1 MKHVP
6 NIITLSRLLLCVP
19 IAIIF
24 ARQGFNTVGMVLFI
38 IACFTDMIDGTIARA
53 VNNGEGTKLGQVLD
67 SLADMALVVV
77 AALFIIPKML
87 LPDYPILFW
96 LCMAG
101 FAYKV
106 LSSLVGYIK
115 HKSVSM
121 LIIHTYL
128 MRSLGYI
135 LFVWVL
141 LHWILNGP
149 NAITNGYTIFVIA
162 SIFILTTEEL
172 LISLLLKGPSS
183 DVRTIFQVKREN
195 QRLAKE
201 KNGIET

>member
-1 MKHVP
+1 MKHLA
-6 NIITLSRLLLCVP
+6 NTFTILRLFLSVP
-19 IAIIF
+19 IAILF
-24 ARQGFNTVGMVLFI
+24 ALNGFGTLVMILFI
-38 IACFTDMIDGTIARA
+38 IACVTDMIDGTIARA
-53 VNNGEGTKLGQVLD
+53 ANNGGGTKIGQILD
-67 SLADMALVVV
+67 TVADMSLVVV
-77 AALFIIPKML
+77 AAFFIVPAMELSAL
-87 LPDYPILFW
+87 LYW

-115 HKSVSM
+115 HKSASM

-135 LFVWVL
+135 LFIWVVI
-141 LHWILNGP
+141 HWIFAHLIFNGP

-183 DVRTIFQVKREN
+183 DIRTIFRIKQEN
-195 QRLAKE
+195 LKFEVR
-201 KNGIET
+201 GRD